1 MENVYLWASRKTEEE
16 WEKDR
21 QCLLHLRRQRGEIG
35 RNGILGDGSDLLD
48 QALPEAY
55 TDFLFICIYKFHTLF
70 KLV

>member
-1 MENVYLWASRKTEEE
+1 MENVYLWASGKAGGE
-16 WEKDR
+16 WEKHR
-21 QCLLHLRRQRGEIG
+21 QCLLHLGRQRGEIG

-55 TDFLFICIYKFHTLF
+55 TDLFICIYKFHILF